1 METVNFLSSHG
12 DLKLDARFRDITT
25 IKIGGPIKYLVSPFV
40 TCRL

>member
-25 IKIGGPIKYLVSPFV
+25 IKIGGPIKYLVSPFDIN
-40 TCRL
+40 R